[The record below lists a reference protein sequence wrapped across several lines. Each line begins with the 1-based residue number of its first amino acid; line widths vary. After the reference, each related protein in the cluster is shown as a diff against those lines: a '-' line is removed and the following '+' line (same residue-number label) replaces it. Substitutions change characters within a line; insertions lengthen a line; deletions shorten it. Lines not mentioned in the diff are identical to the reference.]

1 MQPMS
6 ALLIAAVPGLADYGL
21 SALPDAP
28 VVPERHRRFHRV
40 TVASPLRRWPWR
52 PRVPAAPRAA

>member
-1 MQPMS
+1 MEPMS
-6 ALLIAAVPGLADYGL
+6 ALLIATVPGLTDYGL

-28 VVPERHRRFHRV
+28 VRPERRHRFRRV
-40 TVASPLRRWPWR
+40 TIASPLRRRPWR

>member
-6 ALLIAAVPGLADYGL
+6 TLLIAAVPGLADYGL

-28 VVPERHRRFHRV
+28 VVPERRRRLRLRRV
-40 TVASPLRRWPWR
+40 TAPSLAVAP
-52 PRVPAAPRAA
+52 VPAAPRPA